1 MAYNPSDYFGKTV
14 SKTNDVVVEV
24 DPSKIVRRSSIS
36 KMTKIDIENYK
47 RESNLSDSRIG
58 ATMEKGVNKLG
69 GASSDSKSDRLF
81 YLGNAI
87 SSGRVKNIT
96 EACAFVNVTPSTI
109 RKYLTEL
116 GYKSDGLGVI
126 LK

>member
-36 KMTKIDIENYK
+36 IDIENYK

-116 GYKSDGLGVI
+116 GYKSDGMGVI